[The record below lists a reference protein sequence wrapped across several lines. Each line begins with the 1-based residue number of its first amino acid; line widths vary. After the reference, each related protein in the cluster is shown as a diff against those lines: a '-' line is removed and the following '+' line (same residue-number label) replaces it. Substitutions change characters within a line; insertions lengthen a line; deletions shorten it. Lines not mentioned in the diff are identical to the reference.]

1 MSSNNPEAGLMN
13 CSARGE
19 ASLVMDIFVEVVDDQ
34 LRYVMTF

>member
-1 MSSNNPEAGLMN
+1 MN
-13 CSARGE
+13 CSARDE